1 MANERIVRLHFWLL
15 KGQTTCRRVQHAQTS
30 HSSFR
35 DLVSRCPA
43 SPILHRSGSASAI
56 HIRKAESV
64 GPTTVVSFQ
73 ALLFFISLFS
83 TMSNSPYVSRCAIS
97 FVLFTA
103 EAGLRILITN
113 RHPSSGSK

>member
-15 KGQTTCRRVQHAQTS
+15 QGQTTCRRVQHAQTS

-64 GPTTVVSFQ
+64 GPYHGGIISGASILYISFQ
-73 ALLFFISLFS
+73 HH
-83 TMSNSPYVSRCAIS
+83 V
-97 FVLFTA
+97 
-103 EAGLRILITN
+103 
-113 RHPSSGSK
+113 